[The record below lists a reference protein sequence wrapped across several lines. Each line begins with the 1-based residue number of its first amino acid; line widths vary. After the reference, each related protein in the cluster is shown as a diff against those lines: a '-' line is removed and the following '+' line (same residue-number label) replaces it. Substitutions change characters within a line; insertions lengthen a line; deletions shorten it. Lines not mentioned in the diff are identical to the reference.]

1 MQQVQDFISITPW
14 TLIFQICNLLILTA
28 LIKKFLF
35 KPVMAVLDKRQAE
48 IDGMYSEADKA
59 EARAKALKSEYE
71 QRLATA
77 REEADGLVQNA
88 MRTAQV
94 RSDEIV
100 GEARE
105 RAVMLKN
112 KADQEIEQE
121 RKKAFMD
128 VKNELSGIAVD
139 IASKVVEREVDAKDH
154 EAFIE
159 DFIRNVGEA
168 S

>member
-100 GEARE
+100 GEAHE

>member
-94 RSDEIV
+94 CSDEIV

>member
-28 LIKKFLF
+28 LIKRFLF

>member
-121 RKKAFMD
+121 RKKALMD
-128 VKNELSGIAVD
+128 VKNELSGSAVD

>member
-1 MQQVQDFISITPW
+1 
-14 TLIFQICNLLILTA
+14 
-28 LIKKFLF
+28 
-35 KPVMAVLDKRQAE
+35 
-48 IDGMYSEADKA
+48 
-59 EARAKALKSEYE
+59 
-71 QRLATA
+71 
-77 REEADGLVQNA
+77 

>member
-28 LIKKFLF
+28 LLKKFLF

-48 IDGMYSEADKA
+48 IDGMYGEASQA
-59 EARAKALKSEYE
+59 EAEAKELKSAYE
-71 QRLATA
+71 KRLAAA

-88 MRTAQV
+88 VRTAKT

-105 RAVMLKN
+105 RAVQLKD
-112 KADQEIEQE
+112 KADREIEQE

-139 IASKVVEREVDAKDH
+139 IASKVVEREVDPKDH

-159 DFIRNVGEA
+159 EFIRNVGEA

>member
-35 KPVMAVLDKRQAE
+35 KSVMAVLDKRQAE

>member
-14 TLIFQICNLLILTA
+14 T
-28 LIKKFLF
+28 K
-35 KPVMAVLDKRQAE
+35 E
-48 IDGMYSEADKA
+48 
-59 EARAKALKSEYE
+59 LKSAYE
-71 QRLATA
+71 KRLAAA

-88 MRTAQV
+88 VRTAKT

-105 RAVMLKN
+105 RAVQLKD
-112 KADQEIEQE
+112 KADREIEQE

-139 IASKVVEREVDAKDH
+139 IASKVVEREVDPKDH

-159 DFIRNVGEA
+159 EFIRNVGEA

>member
-28 LIKKFLF
+28 LVKKFLF
-35 KPVMAVLDKRQAE
+35 KPVMAVLNKRQAE

-59 EARAKALKSEYE
+59 EAKAKALKSEYE
-71 QRLATA
+71 QRLAAA
-77 REEADGLVQNA
+77 REEADGLVQSA

>member
-139 IASKVVEREVDAKDH
+139 IASKVVEREVDVKDH

>member
-14 TLIFQICNLLILTA
+14 TLIFQICNLLILAA
-28 LIKKFLF
+28 LLKKFLF

-48 IDGMYSEADKA
+48 IDGMYGEADKA
-59 EARAKALKSEYE
+59 EREAKELKGAYE
-71 QRLATA
+71 KRLAEA
-77 REEADGLVQNA
+77 REEADGLVQSA
-88 MRTAQV
+88 MRTAQT

-105 RAVMLKN
+105 RAVQMKN

-139 IASKVVEREVDAKDH
+139 IASKVVEREVDPKDH

-159 DFIRNVGEA
+159 EFIRNVGEA